1 MLKEKNWASFQIV
14 EFFTQKFV
22 SKLLNVWV
30 WDPCPGVKKA
40 LDPGSG
46 SSTLILCFFPLCR
59 KMKKILMSEMAET
72 ESTLGQDLEDDVS
85 SIQVSS

>member
-1 MLKEKNWASFQIV
+1 M
-14 EFFTQKFV
+14 
-22 SKLLNVWV
+22 
-30 WDPCPGVKKA
+30 DPEHW
-40 LDPGSG
+40 L
-46 SSTLILCFFPLCR
+46 FPVCR